1 MGAGCLRASP
11 PYVSEHEYLP
21 TTHGHTPQHSV
32 TATIYTMTCTSGCL
46 RASPPYVSEHEYLP
60 TTHGHTP
67 QHSVTATIYTMTC
80 TSGCLRVCP
89 PSVFDGTVNQEFES
103 TLNSNCILK
112 QGYQTICCN
121 KSKYYLIGFYGYH
134 MFFHRDLKSK

>member
-1 MGAGCLRASP
+1 MGA
-11 PYVSEHEYLP
+11 
-21 TTHGHTPQHSV
+21 
-32 TATIYTMTCTSGCL
+32 GCL

-103 TLNSNCILK
+103 KLNSNCILN

-134 MFFHRDLKSK
+134 MFFHRDLKSKWICAILVIFTLEVFDHFCKCK